1 MTNVQNFSYHTH
13 TLFSDGADSLEDM
26 VKRAKKIGFT
36 HIGLSDHLIVHK
48 DFYRS
53 EYISFLQKKSCNHV
67 FNSNFPDILDRFK
80 RHCDE
85 IRSISR
91 KENFRILVGFEV
103 DYFTYDGWE
112 DELRDFLRQLDY
124 DYLISGNHMFFD
136 EAGLNVFDA
145 GDLKKMYNDLSQQ
158 KEFIR
163 RHFNTMKKAVDS
175 GLFTF
180 LAHLDY
186 VRKVGVDV
194 CSKDDFLDEKIAV
207 LNSLENNGCGIEI
220 STKGLR
226 KINDFYPSGNILDE
240 ISKRNI
246 PVVISDDAH
255 RCDELGLSFD
265 LAEKELLDK
274 KIFSR
279 LVL

>member
-1 MTNVQNFSYHTH
+1 MINVQNFSYHTH
-13 TLFSDGADSLEDM
+13 TSFSDGVNSLEEM
-26 VKRAKKIGFT
+26 VRRAKDIGFT
-36 HIGLSDHLIVHK
+36 HLGVSDHLIVHK

-53 EYISFLQKKSCNHV
+53 KYISFLQEKSCNHV
-67 FNSNFPDILDRFK
+67 FNCCFKDILEKFK
-80 RHCDE
+80 RHCDN
-85 IRSISR
+85 IRDVSR
-91 KENFRILVGFEV
+91 KENFRVLIGFEV

-112 DELRDFLRQLDY
+112 EELRDFLSQMDY

-136 EAGLNVFDA
+136 EKGLNVLDA
-145 GDLKKMYNDLSQQ
+145 SDLKKIYDDESQQ

-163 RHFNTMKKAVDS
+163 RHFNSMKKAVDS

-186 VRKVGVDV
+186 VRKIGADV
-194 CSKDDFLDEKIAV
+194 CSKDDFVGEKIAV
-207 LNSLENNGCGIEI
+207 LDALEKNGCGVEL

-226 KINDFYPSGNILDE
+226 KIGDFYPSGNILDE
-240 ISKRNI
+240 VSKRNI
-246 PVVISDDAH
+246 RVVISDDAH
-255 RCDELGLSFD
+255 RCDELGASFD
-265 LAEKELLDK
+265 VAEKELQDK